1 MSNRLL
7 SIIYYTPHVVD
18 GWGRIKMALSMY
30 LGRRFIE
37 SERYDCQ
44 ERTPAGY
51 PKNKVWLYTV
61 DKAIEVES
69 GKSIIQIVRWRAK
82 NDSENAK
89 LKLWGRFRTYN
100 IRSLEQWDVSKAI
113 VDRIIDDTNLD
124 SDPGFQLTPE
134 VTTIEVPTDE
144 VDERERELAEA
155 HERENVQREKRRRM
169 EKKISKIKAHRDE
182 YKAKLEELR
191 SIVESPESTETDIHG
206 FISSRRLFWIF
217 GLQYSDIKS
226 KVSFPPKNKKYEF
239 DFMLERDDGFLDL
252 VELKGPNVNLFDK
265 KTSRRYKLNA
275 NLSEAL
281 GQVLVYLDEC
291 DRTDMTGL
299 FKPTALIV
307 IGTKNTDNAH
317 QRKLLMSHLARVNIM
332 TYDDLITYGDRL
344 LRHITGT

>member
-1 MSNRLL
+1 
-7 SIIYYTPHVVD
+7 
-18 GWGRIKMALSMY
+18 MALAQY

-37 SERYDCQ
+37 SERYECLD
-44 ERTPAGY
+44 RTPTGY

-61 DKAIEVES
+61 DKAVEVES
-69 GKSIIQIVRWRAK
+69 NKPIIQIVRWRAK
-82 NDSENAK
+82 NDPENGK
-89 LKLWGRFRTYN
+89 VKLWSRFRTYN
-100 IRSLEQWDVSKAI
+100 IRSTEQWDASKAVI
-113 VDRIIDDTNLD
+113 DQIIDDADLD
-124 SDPGFQLTPE
+124 SDPGFQLTTE
-134 VTTIEVPTDE
+134 VDTVEIPAEE
-144 VDERERELAEA
+144 VDERDRELVEA
-155 HERENVQREKRRRM
+155 HEREHLQREKRRRM
-169 EKKISKIKAHRDE
+169 EQKYRKIKAHRDE
-182 YKAKLEELR
+182 FKAKLEELR
-191 SIVESPESTETDIHG
+191 RIVEDPESIETDIQN
-206 FISSRRLFWIF
+206 FISSKKLYWIF

-307 IGTKNTDNAH
+307 IGTKNSDNPR

-332 TYDDLITYGDRL
+332 TYDDLIAHGERL
-344 LRHITGT
+344 LKHITET